1 MVPKTPSLFLCNE
14 AQIKLSIL
22 HHHHSKRMDADIK
35 EQLTKLTNQVQKNS
49 KAIAQTG
56 QLVLDLQLQDQR
68 RDIAQLSL
76 KDSELKQDAGLVG
89 NIESKASKKEHIS
102 ESITQDDIVELVNE
116 LQGQLDILDE
126 RSVRRT
132 SNAFVAD
139 DKDLIAPIPGRDGQY
154 PSDAEKFPKNLR
166 EFKDLDD
173 VTLEYW
179 LRWYE
184 LLPPDENELAQI
196 FGKLGTS
203 MEELGVEK
211 PKSKGLTQEEA
222 DERYDTLARFIGL
235 RNRRTPGVW

>member
-1 MVPKTPSLFLCNE
+1 
-14 AQIKLSIL
+14 
-22 HHHHSKRMDADIK
+22 MDTDIK
-35 EQLTKLTNQVQKNS
+35 EQLARLTNQVQKNS

-68 RDIAQLSL
+68 RDIAELSL
-76 KDSELKQDAGLVG
+76 KDTELKQDAGLL
-89 NIESKASKKEHIS
+89 NSNQDKASKKEPQS
-102 ESITQDDIVELVNE
+102 DAITQDDIVELVNE

-154 PSDAEKFPKNLR
+154 PSDAEKFPRNLR

-184 LLPPDENELAQI
+184 LLPPDETELAQI
-196 FGKLGTS
+196 FGNLGTS
-203 MEELGVEK
+203 MEELGIEK
-211 PKSKGLTQEEA
+211 PKTKELSQEEA